1 MTLPAIILSA
11 LSGYVLSVA
20 VETPVLLA
28 CLSRR
33 HPLQD
38 RLFAG
43 VWLTACSYP
52 VVSLVIPLII
62 DPRQYW
68 IPYLC
73 IAETFAP
80 LSECIVFWLAFGEK
94 AEWGR
99 RSFYQDMG
107 AIVLANLCSFAT
119 GLWFPNLRLLG

>member
-1 MTLPAIILSA
+1 LSA
-11 LSGYVLSVA
+11 ISGYIMSV
-20 VETPVLLA
+20 VIETPVLIG
-28 CLSRR
+28 CLSSR

-52 VVSLVIPLII
+52 IVSLVIPMFIN
-62 DPRQYW
+62 PAQHW

-73 IAETFAP
+73 VAEVFAP
-80 LSECIVFWLAFGEK
+80 LSECILFWIAFGDK
-94 AEWGR
+94 AQLGR

-107 AIVLANLCSFAT
+107 AVILANLCSFLI
-119 GLWFPNLRLLG
+119 GLLLRH